1 MPVSGNVR
9 GNGIRTDRTR
19 VAALLVRRERI
30 RRRHPSV
37 WRLPRQSVLARSGSY
52 SVPSASHSQL
62 GSAPADPARPG
73 GHLTRPAAPPLP
85 VRVRFPSASAAERT
99 RYAPVHANDPGGI
112 YRHRSTMRRT
122 DQRLEQADAVHTS
135 SRHLHKLKVLLSS
148 PHIPPRLGGQK
159 RVTGR
164 QGDRRSRRGSPRC
177 WAQWERS
184 AQT

>member
-37 WRLPRQSVLARSGSY
+37 WRLRRQSVLARSGSY

-85 VRVRFPSASAAERT
+85 VRVRFPSASAERT
-99 RYAPVHANDPGGI
+99 RYAPVHAND
-112 YRHRSTMRRT
+112 RAASTATGLRC
-122 DQRLEQADAVHTS
+122 DALIQRLEEADAVHTW